1 MNKVKYRVTLD
12 LTRPGVQHT
21 IYAKKGDARSR
32 EAVFALRTKGKAYKL
47 QSGTSAYLYALADG
61 AEIFS
66 DCEISGNTITAP
78 LTTNILSAKDI
89 LIELRL
95 TDVNGAVLTTPKV
108 KVISEEALY
117 SEDAIT
123 ATDDYSALLR
133 AITKAEN
140 ARITDITADG
150 KVLTIT
156 YADGKTVSVELNIT
170 VEEGT
175 ADAKDGFSPI
185 IKATDI
191 AGGHRLTITDAE
203 GTKTVDVMDGAKGDT
218 GATGAQGPKGD
229 TGATG
234 PKGDTGAQGL
244 KGDKGDKGDP
254 YTLSEADKA
263 EITVSV
269 IESLGGNP
277 VFGYVDANN
286 NIIVSGNL
294 ADGSYSVKYEMEDGS
309 TVNIGSLVLDS
320 NIYYSITK
328 NLTNCSIN
336 NSATQIVE
344 GGSYSATIT
353 ANSGYELKTVTVTMG
368 GQSVSVSGGVI
379 NIATVTG
386 DIVITAVAEEKAVEP
401 SYTNLLPL
409 SVEADGTP
417 YNGGKGYKSGYK
429 MSGSSGGES
438 ATTGAYCTGFIPVES
453 ATDIIRIKNITLHSG
468 TNVNNI
474 VFYDANKTKVYS
486 ATGATAGQFNTGVQ
500 VENSNIHKFG
510 ASDFTAETNIAFFRF
525 SCGGITDETIVTVN
539 EEIV

>member
-32 EAVFALRTKGKAYKL
+32 EAVFVLRTKGKAYKL

-234 PKGDTGAQGL
+234 PKGDTGAQGP
-244 KGDKGDKGDP
+244 KGDKGDP

-263 EITVSV
+263 AITASV

-294 ADGSYSVKYEMEDGS
+294 ADGSYSVKYEMENGS
-309 TVNIGSLVLDS
+309 TVNVGSLVLDS
-320 NIYYSITK
+320 NVYYSITK

-336 NSATQIVE
+336 NSATQAV
-344 GGSYSATIT
+344 GGNSYSATIT
-353 ANSGYELKTVTVTMG
+353 ANSGYELKTVSVTMG
-368 GQSVSVSGGVI
+368 GNPVSVSGGVI

-386 DIVITAVAEEKAVEP
+386 DIVITAVAEEKAVTP
-401 SYTNLLPL
+401 SYTNLLPKAIN
-409 SVEADGTP
+409 ADGTP

-438 ATTGAYCTGFIPVES
+438 ATTGAYCSGFMPIES
-453 ATDIIRIKNITLHSG
+453 VNDIIRIKNVTLHSAV
-468 TNVNNI
+468 NVNNI
-474 VFYDANKTKVYS
+474 VFYDADKTKVHS
-486 ATGATAGQFNTGVQ
+486 ASGTIAGQFNSGVVVDSGDIYRFAAQ
-500 VENSNIHKFG
+500 N
-510 ASDFTAETNIAFFRF
+510 FTAETNIAFFRF

>member
-191 AGGHRLTITDAE
+191 TGGHRLTITDAE

-234 PKGDTGAQGL
+234 PKGDTGAQGP
-244 KGDKGDKGDP
+244 KGDKGDP

-263 EITVSV
+263 AITASV

-294 ADGSYSVKYEMEDGS
+294 ADGSYSVKYEMENGS

-320 NIYYSITK
+320 NVYYSITK

-336 NSATQIVE
+336 NSATQAV
-344 GGSYSATIT
+344 GGNSYSATIT
-353 ANSGYELKTVTVTMG
+353 ANNGYELKSVTVTMG
-368 GQSVSVSGGVI
+368 GNPVSVSGGVI

-386 DIVITAVAEEKAVEP
+386 DIVITAVAEALP
-401 SYTNLLPL
+401 TYTNFANP
-409 SVEADGTP
+409 SSSDWWSGSRIGSDGTRKNDSP
-417 YNGGKGYKSGYK
+417 DLEVTNAISVTVGDIIEISGFDCTAKECCVYN
-429 MSGSSGGES
+429 SSGTALSRAYLTMQTAYFSDIS
-438 ATTGAYCTGFIPVES
+438 ATTTGGQ
-453 ATDIIRIKNITLHSG
+453 ATVKLNTVASVRFCGKP
-468 TNVNNI
+468 TN
-474 VFYDANKTKVYS
+474 
-486 ATGATAGQFNTGVQ
+486 G
-500 VENSNIHKFG
+500 VENVIIKIKRNG
-510 ASDFTAETNIAFFRF
+510 NYL
-525 SCGGITDETIVTVN
+525 
-539 EEIV
+539 